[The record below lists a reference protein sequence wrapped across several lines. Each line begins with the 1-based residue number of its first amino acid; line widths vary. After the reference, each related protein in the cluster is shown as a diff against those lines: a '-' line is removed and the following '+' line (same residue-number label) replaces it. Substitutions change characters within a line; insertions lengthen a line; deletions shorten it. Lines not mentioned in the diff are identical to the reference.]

1 MLLRKGSLRTDFRRK
16 SRLTKWN
23 HRGNLSQECYFCLK
37 RGFWHGHWKS
47 KKLWRMSTQIFS
59 SVLLVFYV
67 ILFLWEKENTGE
79 KGKNELKS
87 ERVMALKSLR
97 KFLLIWWFTVR
108 SFRLLS
114 SEYFVCETGKLL
126 WRWSHSYLPGEVL
139 PVILGGG
146 APPSSPNLD
155 PTFRQKKAIV
165 YTRFQPVPKIHTL
178 SRPGLQEIIAN
189 HVIIT

>member
-1 MLLRKGSLRTDFRRK
+1 MLFLTKKNSENILLLRKGSLRTDFRRK

-79 KGKNELKS
+79 KGKNGLKS

-108 SFRLLS
+108 SLIRLLS
-114 SEYFVCETGKLL
+114 SEYFVCEGRKTIVEMESFISPRGGT
-126 WRWSHSYLPGEVL
+126 PGNSWW
-139 PVILGGG
+139 GC
-146 APPSSPNLD
+146 A
-155 PTFRQKKAIV
+155 A
-165 YTRFQPVPKIHTL
+165 
-178 SRPGLQEIIAN
+178 
-189 HVIIT
+189 